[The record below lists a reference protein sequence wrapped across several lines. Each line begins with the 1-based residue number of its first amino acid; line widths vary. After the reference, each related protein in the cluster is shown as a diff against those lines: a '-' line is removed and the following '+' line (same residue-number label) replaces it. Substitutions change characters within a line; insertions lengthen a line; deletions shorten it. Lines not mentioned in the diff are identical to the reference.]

1 MEKYAPTKVDLA
13 KAVKSIRYANLGQDL
28 RTTYDFP
35 DTDPWFNLLADC
47 IEAQP
52 ERFAGRKYLE
62 FGIGGGLQAVA
73 ALTGLG
79 KKPNLPLV
87 EKIIGIDIDGW
98 RLDIAA
104 QNLDRFT
111 TVPYILYQG
120 DAVKWIEQQEK
131 IANTAIVIC
140 LPQAPLPKL
149 QLDQVGL
156 FDSNADVYHEDKLPE
171 FAKKYNRYGLGLN
184 VAVLGRLIEHIAD
197 GTDVSVI
204 FSGRVPE
211 NVIRDMISNLRWRIV
226 DIIETPEPIQQD
238 PDTDIGYV
246 INYANESPEN
256 LFWEKLSNG
265 IFGPISADEAEKRLL
280 LADRNRNN
288 LNVYHHVAVWYLEPA
303 INYNS

>member
-1 MEKYAPTKVDLA
+1 MPKSKLNRGKTVDSVRFSGLTTTK
-13 KAVKSIRYANLGQDL
+13 
-28 RTTYDFP
+28 DFP
-35 DTDPWFNLLADC
+35 DTDPWFNWLADD
-47 IEAQP
+47 IEEHP

-79 KKPNLPLV
+79 KKPNLPPI
-87 EKIIGIDIDGW
+87 EKIIGIDIDDW

-120 DAVKWIEQQEK
+120 DAVRWIEEQQEK
-131 IANTAIVIC
+131 ITNTAIVMC

-149 QLDQVGL
+149 QPDQVTL

-171 FAKKYNRYGLGLN
+171 FAKKYNQYGLGLN
-184 VAVLGRLIEHIAD
+184 AAVLGRLIEHIGN

-211 NVIRDMISNLRWRIV
+211 NVVRGMINDLGWKIV
-226 DIIETPEPIQQD
+226 DVVQTPEPIQQD
-238 PDTDIGYV
+238 PDTDITYTLK
-246 INYANESPEN
+246 YAHESHDV
-256 LFWEKLSNG
+256 LFLEKLENG
-265 IFGPISADEAEKRLL
+265 IFNPISAVEAEKRLRA
-280 LADRNRNN
+280 ADRKRNN
-288 LNVYHHVAVWYLEPA
+288 LNVYHYVSVWHLEPQ
-303 INYNS
+303 